1 MAPFKSHSHSQSVL
15 PNPRL
20 LVLEFI
26 EQSEDRFLL
35 SARVEQ
41 VPSCPECG
49 RVSESRHSSYVRRL
63 QDLPWQGLSVQI
75 HLRVRRFRCR
85 NCNCPRKVFTE
96 RVEGIP
102 SYLRH
107 TSRLAEI
114 VRVVGYVAGGLP
126 GSRLL
131 ARLAILT
138 SDDTVL
144 RRVKLP
150 SSTICSDSGNSVEVL
165 GVDDWAWR
173 KGHSYGTILVDLE
186 QHQVSD
192 ILPDRSVE
200 SFEAWLKQQ
209 PRIRVISRDR
219 GGIYAEGARLG
230 SPAARQVADR
240 FHLFLNLSAAIEGAL
255 EERSRQMQLAVPAPP
270 QAEAA
275 GSLEVQ
281 KTRQQALQQEGRQ
294 RRLERYEEVIQL
306 YRQGS
311 SQKKISQSLHLERK
325 TVRRWIR
332 AGQFPERQSPRGRPT
347 KVQHFADYLQRRW
360 AERCHNATRLF
371 EEIRAQGYRGGRTMV
386 ARHVAEWRN
395 SAQAVP
401 AARSRKITP
410 KQAAILI
417 TKPLSQLTVEQQELL
432 DQLSAQCPDLL
443 RLRKLVAE
451 FREVFRGGESQA
463 LQAWRINAEHSGIVS
478 LARFA
483 AGLEKDFAAVQ
494 SAVETCWSN
503 GQVEGQ
509 VNRLKTLKR
518 QMYGRAGFALLR
530 ARVLPYVPLPFS
542 VLAQPP
548 PTQCQGHA

>member
-1 MAPFKSHSHSQSVL
+1 MAPFKSHSQSVL

-20 LVLEFI
+20 LVLESM

-35 SARVEQ
+35 SVRVEQ
-41 VPSCPECG
+41 VPWCPECG

-114 VRVVGYVAGGLP
+114 VRVVGYVAGGLR

-150 SSTICSDSGNSVEVL
+150 SSTICSDSGNSIEVL

-186 QHQVSD
+186 QHRVSD
-192 ILPDRSVE
+192 ILPDRSAE
-200 SFEAWLKQQ
+200 SFEAGLKQQ

-219 GGIYAEGARLG
+219 GGLYAEGARLG

-240 FHLFLNLSAAIEGAL
+240 FHLFLNLSAAVERAL

-281 KTRQQALQQEGRQ
+281 KTRQQALQQERRQ

-306 YRQGS
+306 YRQGC
-311 SQKKISQSLHLERK
+311 SQKKISESLHLERK

-332 AGQFPERQSPRGRPT
+332 AGQFPERKSPRGRPT
-347 KVQHFADYLQRRW
+347 KVQRFSEYLQRRW
-360 AERCHNATRLF
+360 AEGCHNATRLF
-371 EEIRAQGYRGGRTMV
+371 EEIRPQGYRAGRSMV
-386 ARHVAEWRN
+386 ARHVATWRN
-395 SAQAVP
+395 STRPVP
-401 AARSRKITP
+401 AVRPQKITP
-410 KQAAILI
+410 KHAAILI
-417 TKPLSQLTVEQQELL
+417 TKALGQLTVEQQELL

-443 RLRKLVAE
+443 RLRKLSAE

-463 LQAWRINAEHSGIVS
+463 LQAWTKNAEHSGIGS

-483 AGLEKDFAAVQ
+483 AGIERDFAAVL
-494 SAVETCWSN
+494 SAAETCWSN

-530 ARVLPYVPLPFS
+530 ARVLPYVPLPFTT
-542 VLAQPP
+542 LAQPP
-548 PTQCQGHA
+548 GMECQGHA

>member
-1 MAPFKSHSHSQSVL
+1 MAILKSHSQSVL

-20 LVLEFI
+20 LVLETI
-26 EQSEDRFLL
+26 EQFEDRFSLTV
-35 SARVEQ
+35 RIEQ

-49 RVSESRHSSYVRRL
+49 RRSQSRHSSYLRRL
-63 QDLPWQGLSVQI
+63 QDLPWQGLSVEI

-85 NCNCPRKVFTE
+85 NGHCPRKVFSE
-96 RVEGIP
+96 RLEGIP
-102 SYLRH
+102 PYLRH

-131 ARLAILT
+131 ARLAIRT

-144 RRVKLP
+144 RRVKFPP
-150 SSTICSDSGNSVEVL
+150 STGCSDSGNAIEVL

-186 QHQVSD
+186 QHRVSD
-192 ILPDRSVE
+192 LLPDRSAG

-209 PRIRVISRDR
+209 PGIRVISRDR
-219 GGIYAEGARLG
+219 GGIYAEGARLA

-240 FHLFLNLSAAIEGAL
+240 FHLFLNLSAAVERAL
-255 EERSRQMQLAVPAPP
+255 EECDSPMQLVPPAPS
-270 QAEAA
+270 ADESA
-275 GSLEVQ
+275 GLREPR
-281 KTRQQALQQEGRQ
+281 KTRQQALQQERRR

-306 YRQGS
+306 HRQGC
-311 SQKKISQSLHLERK
+311 SQKKISASLHLDRR

-332 AGQFPERQSPRGRPT
+332 AGQFPERKSPRGRPT
-347 KVQHFADYLQRRW
+347 KVQRFAEYLQRRW
-360 AERCHNATRLF
+360 AEGCHNATRLF
-371 EEIRAQGYRGGRTMV
+371 EEIRAQGYRGGRGMV
-386 ARHVAEWRN
+386 ARHVAGWRN
-395 SAQAVP
+395 SAPALP
-401 AARSRKITP
+401 AARPQKITA
-410 KQAAILI
+410 KHAAILI
-417 TKPLSQLTVEQQELL
+417 TKPLGQLTAEQQAVL
-432 DQLSAQCPDLL
+432 DQLSAQCPDLR
-443 RLRKLVAE
+443 RLRELSAE
-451 FREVFRGGESQA
+451 FREVFRRGEGQA
-463 LQAWRINAEHSGIVS
+463 LQAWTISAEHSGIGP

-483 AGLEKDFAAVQ
+483 AGLQKDFPAVV

-530 ARVLPYVPLPFS
+530 ARVLPYIALPFS
-542 VLAQPP
+542 ILAQPP
-548 PTQCQGHA
+548 PAECRAHG